1 MRAIQFAR
9 RLILSLVVVELIG
22 SAGGLRAD
30 APLAAPESVGFSA
43 DGLKAFQKTM
53 RALVDDGKLAGVTT
67 LVARHGKVVYLD
79 AYGVQDL
86 ATKKPVASNTIF
98 RLASMTKP
106 IVGVAMMM
114 LWEQGKWTL
123 DDPVSKHIPEFAG
136 LKVATPNGEV
146 PQTKPMTMGQ
156 LMSHTA
162 GFDVNAG
169 YTKVNIPDVNEPL
182 QAMIDKLAKMP
193 LAAQPGTDWRYG
205 PSVNIQG
212 YIVEKLSG
220 QPLDVFLRTRIF
232 EPLGM
237 KDTGFWLDKSKVDRV
252 TSIFTYGPDKRLISA
267 TAAQGQRGDPSSK
280 PVFLSGSGGL
290 LSTIDDYFRFAQMV
304 LNGGE
309 ANGKRFLKASTV
321 QLMRTNVLAE
331 GVTVDTYGPSQPG
344 LGFGLDFAI
353 VMDPAVANT
362 PEGRGS
368 FYWGGA
374 FGTWFWLDPVND
386 VVVVGM
392 IQNVNGSSPTGGSP
406 QVRPLSRQLVYQAL
420 VDRKK

>member
-1 MRAIQFAR
+1 MTAIRFAR
-9 RLILSLVVVELIG
+9 RVMLAPVVIALIG
-22 SAGGLRAD
+22 SAAGPRAD
-30 APLAAPESVGFSA
+30 APLAAPESVGFSV
-43 DGLKAFQKTM
+43 DGLKTFQRTM
-53 RALVDDGKLAGVTT
+53 RALVDEGKLAGVTT
-67 LVARHGKVVYLD
+67 LVARHGKVVHLD

-86 ATKKPVASNTIF
+86 ATRKPVTSDTIF

-123 DDPVSKHIPEFAG
+123 DDRVSEHIPEFAG
-136 LKVATPNGEV
+136 LKVATPGGEV
-146 PQTKPMTMGQ
+146 PQTKPMTMRQ

-169 YTKVNIPDVNEPL
+169 YAKLNLPERGQPL
-182 QAMIDKLAKMP
+182 RAFIDKLAKLP

-205 PSVNIQG
+205 PSVDIQG

-220 QPLDVFLRTRIF
+220 QTLDVFLRTKIF

-237 KDTGFWLDKSKVDRV
+237 NDTGFWVDKSKADRV
-252 TSIFTYGPDKRLISA
+252 TSIFTYGPDKHLISA

-280 PVFLSGSGGL
+280 PAFLSGSGGL
-290 LSTIDDYFRFAQMV
+290 LSTTNDYFKFAQMV

-321 QLMRTNVLAE
+321 QLMRTNVLAD
-331 GVTVDTYGPSQPG
+331 GVAVDTYGPSQPG
-344 LGFGLDFAI
+344 VGFGLDFAI